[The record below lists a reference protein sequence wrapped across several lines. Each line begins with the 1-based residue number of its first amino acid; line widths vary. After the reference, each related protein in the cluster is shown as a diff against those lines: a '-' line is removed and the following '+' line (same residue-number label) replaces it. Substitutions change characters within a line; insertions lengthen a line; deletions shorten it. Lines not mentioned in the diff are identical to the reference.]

1 MSGQTTGNVTGYTGA
16 GAAGAKNNAAAPET
30 EAELDGWD
38 ALQMLL
44 DLGGMIPG
52 LGVGAD
58 LLNAAVSA
66 FRGDFWGAALSVF
79 SAIPLVGDAAGL
91 AKIAKNGEKYL
102 NAVKVVE
109 KKLLPMLPPALRKK
123 VEDFIAK
130 IKTKL
135 DELLGKKPEPPKK
148 PEPAPTKTDGGE
160 VQGKGKK
167 GDGPACPTCPSKASP
182 INPILGAKV
191 LAGEM
196 DVDFDLSG
204 PLPLTWQRTYVS
216 NNHFIGW
223 LGQGWCTPLEAILE
237 MPTTGGVNF
246 VDEFGRVIEF
256 PSVAKGGEFYS
267 RSEQTTLLRD
277 AKGAY
282 SLALPDGNVLHFG
295 AKDGRTR
302 LLSAIVDRNGNQI
315 LIERAKGYPLPTF
328 VHASGGQLLELMW
341 TDTGHLTGVYELRG
355 VPDKVPN
362 AHGEAI
368 TDTWE
373 RVRLA
378 ENVERVTLVTYAF
391 DTLGDLRQVFNC
403 AGEMVREFGWQ
414 DHLMTA
420 HRSGGVFEAFYE
432 YEGQTDDLALTPAS
446 RVIRH
451 WTNTA
456 QSLALSYEKNQTVAV
471 DQSGNSE
478 IFHFIVDANGHRR
491 WTGTT
496 NAKGN
501 RSQRTL
507 DINGNVLSVSDP
519 VGNSTGYAYNRASKP
534 ISITDPS
541 GAVTRLEWNDA
552 LGLVSAITDPLNRTT
567 RFDYDE
573 RGNLTQQT
581 EPDGAVTCYER
592 DQRGLPVTIVDAL
605 GGRKTLTHNALGQ
618 VTSYTDCSARTT
630 HFEYGRNANLICVK
644 DALGQETYYTYD
656 SANRLIKEQ
665 RPDGSTESF
674 AYDAAGHLIEHTDAM
689 GAVTQYQLAPD
700 GLPIAR
706 INALGASLKYEY
718 DPARRLSAL
727 INENSARY
735 TFQYNP
741 TGQLVEECGFD
752 GKRTTYEY
760 DDAGYLTEQT
770 EAAGSDQEVITRYQR
785 DLMGRLLGKTT
796 GLLPKLPT
804 SHTRFEYDRAG
815 QMVAA
820 YTADTTTRLE
830 YDRAGRLARERV
842 SLYLP
847 DTDTLLADTTLEHL
861 FDALGNRIN
870 SSLPS
875 AAIQP
880 KAWHELLAGEAA
892 EGNAP
897 DDASSYTKLLN
908 HLYYG
913 SGHLHQINLNGQ
925 PITDIERDEL
935 HREVSR
941 SQGPLA
947 TNYALDALGRLS
959 AQQVS
964 RAGGLP
970 SVLSPL
976 LAQHLPPI
984 RKPNPRNAM
993 AAPKASTA
1001 NTPLIDGA
1009 LIQRQYGYD
1018 AAGNLLAQHDW
1029 SRPVGYSYD
1038 ALGRVTHA
1046 QPYADPQRKHASRS
1060 ETFAFDPAHNL
1071 LNTLA
1076 ADASQTTGSSTGLIQ
1091 NNRVTVY
1098 EDKRYSY
1105 DDHGRLT
1112 DKRIGSHT
1120 HIQLNW
1126 DDEHQLSQSTV
1137 IRTGRPGIAT
1147 RYIYDAFGRRVAK
1160 LNVESSTAD
1169 TVKAATTFVWDGNRL
1184 LQQRVAQL
1192 QTGQTITEQSLP
1204 NAYHCT
1210 TFIYEPDSFVPL
1222 AQLQWQ
1228 EGVAPKALSHTNQA
1242 ANDASARQAD
1252 PWQATGTDDPALGF
1266 TRSSRAGGQVY
1277 GLNGQTSHTD
1287 QTALTA
1293 AIPASLQALNQD
1305 GINIRYY
1312 HCDQIGLP
1320 RELTDELGAI
1330 VWRASFKTWGGVE
1343 QMRHAT
1349 HGLQLAA
1356 HNGHLTQAGERLTD
1370 EATGG
1375 TTQLQPIRFQGQYF
1389 DEETGLHY
1397 NRFRYYDAN
1406 VGRFVSADP
1415 IGLAGGMN
1423 EFRYSP
1429 NASSFVDPLGLNAK
1443 CAKCDIPCPPGFAD
1457 PKKINFSQRT
1467 VSDNVGGYI
1476 DDMKAGK
1483 WDWLAS
1489 GPLRVMD
1496 VGGQMVSYDNRRLMA
1511 ARMAGIPCVPIEKV
1525 NPSDLMPGSKKT
1537 WAQQFAKRFADD
1549 RNVAAGGVVPPGGLG
1564 SLPGIAP
1571 KK

>member
-16 GAAGAKNNAAAPET
+16 GAAGAKNDAAAPET

-52 LGVGAD
+52 LGAGAD

-130 IKTKL
+130 IKAKL
-135 DELLGKKPEPPKK
+135 DDLLGKKPEPPKK
-148 PEPAPTKTDGGE
+148 QEPPPATKDNKGAEVKGE
-160 VQGKGKK
+160 GKK
-167 GDGPACPTCPSKASP
+167 GDGSACPNCPSKASP
-182 INPILGAKV
+182 INPVLGAKV

-223 LGQGWCTPLEAILE
+223 LGQGWCTPLEVILE

-256 PSVAKGGEFYS
+256 PPIAKGAQFYS
-267 RSEQTTLLRD
+267 RSEQTKLLRD
-277 AKGAY
+277 CKGTY
-282 SLALPDGNVLHFG
+282 SLELPDGNVLHFG

-302 LLSAIVDRNGNQI
+302 LLSAIVDSNGNQI

-328 VHASGGQLLELMW
+328 VHASGGQLLELTW

-355 VPDKVPN
+355 VPDTAPN

-378 ENVERVTLVTYAF
+378 ENMERVTLVTYAF
-391 DTLGDLRQVFNC
+391 DTLGDLRQVFNR

-420 HRSGGVFEAFYE
+420 HRSSGVFEAFYE
-432 YEGQTDDLALTPAS
+432 YEGQADSLALTPAS

-456 QSLALSYEKNQTVAV
+456 QSLTLSYTKDQTVTL
-471 DQSGNSE
+471 DQSGSSE

-496 NAKGN
+496 NATGN

-541 GAVTRLEWNDA
+541 GAITRLEWNDA

-592 DQRGLPVTIVDAL
+592 DQRGLPITIVDAL

-630 HFEYGRNANLICVK
+630 HFEYDRNANLICVK
-644 DALGQETYYTYD
+644 DALGQETYYAYD
-656 SANRLIKEQ
+656 TANRLTKEQ

-674 AYDAAGHLIEHTDAM
+674 AYDAAGRLIEHTDAM

-700 GLPIAR
+700 GLPVAR

-741 TGQLVEECGFD
+741 TGQLIEECGFD

-760 DDAGYLTEQT
+760 DDAGYLTEQI
-770 EAAGSDQEVITRYQR
+770 EATGSDQEVITRYQR
-785 DLMGRLLGKTT
+785 DLMGRLLGKAT

-830 YDRAGRLARERV
+830 YDRAGRLARERLSV
-842 SLYLP
+842 YLP

-861 FDALGNRIN
+861 FDALGNRI
-870 SSLPS
+870 STSLPS

-880 KAWHELLAGEAA
+880 KEWHELLAGEAA
-892 EGNAP
+892 EGAAP

-941 SQGPLA
+941 SQGPLT
-947 TNYALDALGRLS
+947 TNYVLDALGRLS

-976 LAQHLPPI
+976 LAQHLPAN
-984 RKPNPRNAM
+984 RKPNPRNAI
-993 AAPKASTA
+993 AALKASTP

-1018 AAGNLLAQHDW
+1018 AAGNLLAQQDW

-1046 QPYADPQRKHASRS
+1046 QAYADPQRKHASRS

-1071 LNTLA
+1071 LNTQATDA
-1076 ADASQTTGSSTGLIQ
+1076 AQTTGNSTGLIQ

-1120 HIQLNW
+1120 HIQLSW

-1137 IRTGRPGIAT
+1137 TRTGRPSIAT

-1192 QTGQTITEQSLP
+1192 QPGQAITEQSLP
-1204 NAYHCT
+1204 SAYQCT
-1210 TFIYEPDSFVPL
+1210 TFVYEPDSFVPL
-1222 AQLQWQ
+1222 VQLQWQ
-1228 EGVAPKALSHTNQA
+1228 EGIAPKAPPRTSQA
-1242 ANDASARQAD
+1242 ANDANA
-1252 PWQATGTDDPALGF
+1252 WQATGTDDPALGF
-1266 TRSSRAGGQVY
+1266 TRSSQTGGRLH
-1277 GLNGQTSHTD
+1277 GSGGQTSHAD
-1287 QTALTA
+1287 QTALKA
-1293 AIPASLQALNQD
+1293 ATTPPLQALNQD
-1305 GINIRYY
+1305 GINIHYY

-1343 QMRHAT
+1343 QEHQAT
-1349 HGLQLAA
+1349 GGLQLAA
-1356 HNGHLTQAGERLTD
+1356 QAGQLTQIGEQLANEAGS
-1370 EATGG
+1370 G
-1375 TTQLQPIRFQGQYF
+1375 TKQLQPIRLQGQYF

-1397 NRFRYYDAN
+1397 NRFRYYDAD
-1406 VGRFVSADP
+1406 VGRFVSEDP
-1415 IGLAGGMN
+1415 IGLVGGT
-1423 EFRYSP
+1423 
-1429 NASSFVDPLGLNAK
+1429 NAFAAPVNPTGWFDPLGLN
-1443 CAKCDIPCPPGFAD
+1443 PCKPPPVLTHFTDEKGYEGIMNSKKLMPSLD
-1457 PKKINFSQRT
+1457 PKHARFGPGQYFTDISPSSILKGAKNAMSAKDLT
-1467 VSDNVGGYI
+1467 
-1476 DDMKAGK
+1476 
-1483 WDWLAS
+1483 S
-1489 GPLRVMD
+1489 G
-1496 VGGQMVSYDNRRLMA
+1496 
-1511 ARMAGIPCVPIEKV
+1511 
-1525 NPSDLMPGSKKT
+1525 KKT
-1537 WAQQFAKRFADD
+1537 MGMLSSFLFGVPWNAKKMSHYVVISTAGLEVECVRPGTWLV
-1549 RNVAAGGVVPPGGLG
+1549 RNTKPLDLKGRIVAHG
-1564 SLPGIAP
+1564 STL
-1571 KK
+1571 